1 MVFPVPRTGKG
12 RKGKLTMTIKTLA
25 ADFGKGLF
33 AGFAGTLAIT
43 ASQTVEM
50 KLRHRPPSSSPADAA
65 GKVLGVAPTGEAE
78 KQRFSRIVHFGYD
91 TAWGGLRGVLDALGL
106 SPTAA
111 TAVHFAAVSGAAML
125 MLPGLKVA
133 PPVREWGAGEI
144 AVETLHHLI
153 YALATG
159 AAYEKISAQKE

>member
-1 MVFPVPRTGKG
+1 M
-12 RKGKLTMTIKTLA
+12 TMTIKTLA

-43 ASQTVEM
+43 ASQTIEM
-50 KLRHRPPSSSPADAA
+50 KLRGREPSSSPADAA

-78 KQRFSRIVHFGYD
+78 KQRFSQIVHFGYG
-91 TAWGGLRGVLDALGL
+91 TAWGGVRGILGALGL

-111 TAVHFAAVSGAAML
+111 TAVHFFAVSGAAML

-133 PPVREWGAGEI
+133 PPVSEWGAGEI
-144 AVETLHHLI
+144 TIESLHHLV

-159 AAYEKISAQKE
+159 AAYENLQ